1 MAGPAPQ
8 RGARGL
14 VLCLALAGILFTSPA
29 FALTLTD
36 SNFDQIAKINIL
48 GGTVTQIGG
57 SAPGKVLTQEGV
69 EPGAGARFEGPVN
82 NLSGVSVTLPAWV
95 FASSAPSFNSNTS
108 GQPGNTAAF
117 LLGSPTDIGFT
128 SSGTGG
134 PDGGAGDGSVEIKGG
149 GHVKLRFPMNITALA
164 GVVNDL
170 FIFADL
176 ADTTASTTT
185 TIQLLDASDNAIF
198 GESITTSV
206 PGSTTIR
213 GRGGVLLNVPEGT
226 VYRGV
231 QLTVSTGSI
240 IEIDAVAANVVPEP
254 GTLLLLGSGLAG
266 MAGAAWRRH
275 RRK

>member
-1 MAGPAPQ
+1 M
-8 RGARGL
+8 RLGAW
-14 VLCLALAGILFTSPA
+14 LALAGLLCASPA
-29 FALTLTD
+29 FALTLTA
-36 SNFDQIAKINIL
+36 SNFDQIAKINTL

-57 SAPGKVLTQEGV
+57 SAPGKVLTTFGV
-69 EPGAGARFEGPVN
+69 GGLTNFAGSVN

-117 LLGSPTDIGFT
+117 LLGAPTDIGFT

-134 PDGGAGDGSVEIKGG
+134 PDSGAGDGSVEIKGG

-185 TIQLLDASDNAIF
+185 TIHLLDASDNAIL

-206 PGSTTIR
+206 PGSTTTR
-213 GRGGVLLNVPEGT
+213 GRGGVLLNVPDGT

-254 GTLLLLGSGLAG
+254 GTLILLGSGLVG